1 MNNQDKA
8 AEAVKKL
15 AQVAYLTDGEDIS
28 DKVKGKKVYLSGPIT
43 GIKNYKGLFL
53 FAEELVRMCDAA
65 RIFNPASQIP
75 DSLSYEQAMK
85 RCVSALAQYD
95 TIMLLPGWGV
105 SKGAKLE
112 HDIALAC
119 GMNIIDSTDYKRT
132 RCLFNAVYAVLL
144 GLL

>member
-53 FAEELVRMCDAA
+53 FAEELAKMCDVS

-75 DSLSYEQAMK
+75 DSLGYEDAMK
-85 RCVSALAQYD
+85 RCVAALAEYD
-95 TIMLLPGWGV
+95 TIMLLPGWTV
-105 SKGAKLE
+105 SKGAKIE

-119 GMNIIDSTDYKRT
+119 GMNVIDLTNYRLVQCSWNTLDIALAR
-132 RCLFNAVYAVLL
+132 LL
-144 GLL
+144 

>member
-1 MNNQDKA
+1 MNNQDKTV
-8 AEAVKKL
+8 EAVKKL

-53 FAEELVRMCDAA
+53 FAEEIVRMCDAA

-75 DSLSYEQAMK
+75 DSLGYEQAMK
-85 RCVSALAQYD
+85 RCVAALAEYD
-95 TIMLLPGWGV
+95 TIMLLPGWSV
-105 SKGAKLE
+105 SKGAKIE

-119 GMNIIDSTDYKRT
+119 GMSIIDLTKCRHIYS
-132 RCLFNAVYAVLL
+132 LFDTVYVALSRLL
-144 GLL
+144 

>member
-1 MNNQDKA
+1 MNNSDKA

-53 FAEELVRMCDAA
+53 FAEEIVRMCDAA

-85 RCVSALAQYD
+85 RCVTALAQYD
-95 TIMLLPGWGV
+95 TIMLLPGWDV

-119 GMNIIDSTDYKRT
+119 GMNIIDSTGYKRT
-132 RCLFNAVYAVLL
+132 RCLCNAVYAVLL

>member
-53 FAEELVRMCDAA
+53 FAEEIVRMCDAA

-75 DSLSYEQAMK
+75 DSLGYEQAMK
-85 RCVSALAQYD
+85 RCVAALAEYD
-95 TIMLLPGWGV
+95 TIMLLPGWHT
-105 SKGAKLE
+105 SKGARLE
-112 HDIALAC
+112 HDVALAC
-119 GMNIIDSTDYKRT
+119 GMDIVDLTNYRLVQCSWNTLDIALER
-132 RCLFNAVYAVLL
+132 LL
-144 GLL
+144 